1 MTRHAR
7 KGQPHPLDPSR
18 PRQHK
23 LFQAAKRSRNR
34 RCHARYERIFRPD
47 ILWRAWRAVR
57 AHGGSAGVDG
67 VWIEDVE
74 HQGVAAFLQV
84 LAQDLRGG
92 NYRPPSVR
100 RVSMPKPDG
109 RPRPRGIST
118 VRARVVQE
126 AGTIVIEPLFAAH
139 CQDTSYG
146 FRLKRRAPQAV
157 QGVKEQRVSNG

>member
-1 MTRHAR
+1 VTRHAR

-23 LFQAAKRSRNR
+23 LSQAAKRSRNR
-34 RCHARYERIFRPD
+34 RCHALYDRIFRPD

-57 AHGGSAGVDG
+57 ANGGSAGVDG
-67 VWIEDVE
+67 VRIEDVE

-84 LAQDLRGG
+84 LAQDLRDG
-92 NYRPPSVR
+92 NYRPPPVR

-146 FRLKRRAPQAV
+146 FRLKPRAPQAV